1 MLQKMIWVVL
11 LASSAMVQAASF
23 KPQDLHGKWVC
34 EVSDFELGGIKMTDV
49 RHHYQFH
56 ADGRLNALAHETMN
70 TAAYKIQLQ
79 YDIKQGE
86 WSLSEHDNSLNL
98 VMRELTVSS
107 AKSESFTHA
116 TPEQKQEI
124 TSFIKMLMH
133 DGVMN
138 IKPTQQPE
146 YDKYLIDNLN
156 AKQLN
161 MRHHK
166 IHGASFNCS
175 RE

>member
-11 LASSAMVQAASF
+11 LSSSVMVQAASF

-34 EVSDFELGGIKMTDV
+34 EVSDFELAGIKMTDV

-56 ADGRLNALAHETMN
+56 ADGRLNALAQETMN
-70 TAAYKIQLQ
+70 TPAFKIQLQ
-79 YDIKQGE
+79 YNIKQGE
-86 WSLSEHDNSLNL
+86 WSLGEHDNSLNL
-98 VMRELTVSS
+98 VTRELEVSS
-107 AKSESFTHA
+107 AKPESFAHA
-116 TPEQKQEI
+116 TPEQKEEMAVF
-124 TSFIKMLMH
+124 TKRLMH
-133 DGVMN
+133 DGVLN
-138 IKPTQQPE
+138 VKPTQQPE

-156 AKQLN
+156 AKQLS

-166 IHGASFNCS
+166 IHGASFNCT